1 MMGKGR
7 KRDGAGAPGME
18 LRRRALLAAPLAL
31 LPFSARAQNFPDRA
45 VRYIVPFPPGGL
57 TDIFARLLGQ
67 KLSELWG
74 KPVVVENRAGG
85 SAMIGA
91 EVVAKST
98 PDGYTMLAI
107 TSTHTVNV
115 SLFPNAPY
123 DFARDLRVVSILG
136 ALPLV
141 VVVRADAPYRTLSD
155 LAQAA
160 KTRNLSGGSSGN
172 GSPPHLGLELFRRA
186 SGAGAN
192 LVHVPYRGGAPSLT
206 DLMGGT
212 LDLIVSNLPECL
224 EHVRGG
230 RLRGLAVTS
239 ESRHPLIPAIPTVAE
254 AGFASM
260 QISNWTGLAVPR
272 ATPQPVVSVLSDSVQ
287 RAMADPDLRGKAE
300 AGGFAV
306 VASTP
311 DIAEAFAA
319 SEIARWAQLVAEAGI
334 KAE

>member
-1 MMGKGR
+1 MP
-7 KRDGAGAPGME
+7 AGHGG
-18 LRRRALLAAPLAL
+18 RRAQAGRRQLLALPLAL
-31 LPFSARAQNFPDRA
+31 ATLPARAQGFPDRP
-45 VRYIVPFPPGGL
+45 VRYIVPFAPGGL

-67 KLSELWG
+67 RLADIWG
-74 KPVVVENRAGG
+74 RPVVVENRAGG

-91 EVVAKST
+91 DMVAKSP

-141 VVVRADAPYRTLSD
+141 VVVRADAPWKTLAELVAAART
-155 LAQAA
+155 
-160 KTRNLSGGSSGN
+160 RELSGGSSGN

-186 SGAGAN
+186 AGAGTN

-206 DLMGGT
+206 DLIGGT

-224 EHVRGG
+224 EHIRGG

-254 AGFASM
+254 AGFPAM
-260 QISNWTGLAVPR
+260 LISNWTGLAVPR
-272 ATPQPVVSVLSDSVQ
+272 ATPAAVVDVISDSVQ
-287 RAMADPDLRGKAE
+287 RAMADPELRAKAE
-300 AGGFAV
+300 AGGFAI
-306 VASTP
+306 VASRP
-311 DIAEAFAA
+311 DVAEAFAL
-319 SEIARWAQLVAEAGI
+319 SEIRRWGQLVAEAGI
-334 KAE
+334 RAD